1 VKYKTREDAY
11 SYTAGKILLSQQCQS
26 IWSFS
31 SLLEEPTEE
40 ALIKNPVHRA
50 ATTTSFTPLVVI

>member
-1 VKYKTREDAY
+1 MHTPIQQ
-11 SYTAGKILLSQQCQS
+11 ILLSQQRQS

-31 SLLEEPTEE
+31 SLLEE